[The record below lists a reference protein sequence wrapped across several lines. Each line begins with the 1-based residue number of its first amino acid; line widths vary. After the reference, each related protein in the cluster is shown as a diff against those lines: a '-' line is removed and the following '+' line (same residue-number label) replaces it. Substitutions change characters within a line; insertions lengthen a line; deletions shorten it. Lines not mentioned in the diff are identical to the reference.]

1 MDVCFASIVLILEIV
16 VLGLIQNESEDT
28 IALVRS
34 LVEANIKNDNTI
46 ILVAIPVS
54 GEY

>member
-1 MDVCFASIVLILEIV
+1 VDACFASIVLILVIV
-16 VLGLIQNESEDT
+16 VGLIQNESEDT

-34 LVEANIKNDNTI
+34 LVEANIKNANTI